1 MKNYLWPYAIGFRSI
16 RATVLEIFSDE
27 LASSRAQQLPAHEAL
42 DLHLTTCQIY
52 ICEDCYCRTK
62 HLHNIKEHLNE
73 KHSSDGDFFEI
84 IHAKINLKD
93 PETIDQDFHA
103 KIDIC

>member
-1 MKNYLWPYAIGFRSI
+1 MGKHHSEKIECGLCNYEAKD
-16 RATVLEIFSDE
+16 V
-27 LASSRAQQLPAHEAL
+27 EAL

-62 HLHNIKEHLNE
+62 HLHNIKEYLNE

-84 IHAKINLKD
+84 IHAKSNLKD
-93 PETIDQDFHA
+93 PTDSCHKLYRPVDEARGLQ
-103 KIDIC
+103 